1 MFSLFSAYPTFM
13 IFLGVAIAMVI
24 TMVLMPAWIR
34 FLKTSHIGQQVRAD
48 GPQSHL
54 VKQGTPTMGGVIM
67 LIAVIV
73 FTLLASVGAPTAEL
87 WLLLG
92 ATVATGILGLIDDA
106 SKVAHER
113 SLGLT
118 PKAKL
123 IGQFLIAAVFVLVAV
138 NLLGIKPTVEIPFVA
153 TLDLGVLTTV
163 VPVGDGIAIPWLY
176 LIYCLILLVGLCNA
190 VNLTDGIDG
199 LCSCVTVVYM
209 AAFACISGILGMY
222 CETLLALLTAG
233 GCIGFLMWNFPPAKV
248 FMGDTGSMFLGG
260 VVCALGVGC
269 GAEFL
274 MLMAALVY
282 ICEALSVVIQVTVF
296 KITKKI
302 YHTKEGKRLF
312 KMTPIHHHFELS
324 GWSELK
330 IDVVFSL
337 TAAVLGAG
345 AVLLAMNMFAR

>member
-1 MFSLFSAYPTFM
+1 
-13 IFLGVAIAMVI
+13 MVI
-24 TMVLMPAWIR
+24 WISVIAAVLAFGLTWLAGVWFIP
-34 FLKTSHIGQQVRAD
+34 FLHKLKYGQTILDIGPKWHKAK
-48 GPQSHL
+48 
-54 VKQGTPTMGGVIM
+54 KQGTPTMGGIM
-67 LIAVIV
+67 FIIAV
-73 FTLLASVGAPTAEL
+73 SVCFACAVILFGPLGGKNFAGEDRQEL
-87 WLLLG
+87 VR
-92 ATVATGILGLIDDA
+92 AVSGLIMAVMFGFMGFLDDFI
-106 SKVAHER
+106 KVKKKHNE
-113 SLGLT
+113 GLT
-118 PKAKL
+118 VMQKIVIQVL
-123 IGQFLIAAVFVLVAV
+123 IIAAYF
-138 NLLGIKPTVEIPFVA
+138 A
-153 TLDLGVLTTV
+153 TLYLSGMTRTAILFPWGWTWELG
-163 VPVGDGIAIPWLY
+163 WLY
-176 LIYCLILLVGLCNA
+176 YPIMGVVILYLVNA

-248 FMGDTGSMFLGG
+248 FMGDTGS
-260 VVCALGVGC
+260 LGVGC

>member
-1 MFSLFSAYPTFM
+1 MGGIMFIIAVSVCFACAVILFGP
-13 IFLGVAIAMVI
+13 LGGKNFAGEDRQE
-24 TMVLMPAWIR
+24 L
-34 FLKTSHIGQQVRAD
+34 VRAV
-48 GPQSHL
+48 S
-54 VKQGTPTMGGVIM
+54 
-67 LIAVIV
+67 
-73 FTLLASVGAPTAEL
+73 
-87 WLLLG
+87 
-92 ATVATGILGLIDDA
+92 GLIMAVMSGCMGFLDDYIMC
-106 SKVAHER
+106 KKKHNE
-113 SLGLT
+113 GLT
-118 PKAKL
+118 VMQKIVIQVL
-123 IGQFLIAAVFVLVAV
+123 IIAAYF
-138 NLLGIKPTVEIPFVA
+138 A
-153 TLDLGVLTTV
+153 TLYLSGMTRTAILFPWGWTWELG
-163 VPVGDGIAIPWLY
+163 WLY
-176 LIYCLILLVGLCNA
+176 YPIMGVVILYLVNA